1 VLAGARTRGRAA
13 VLASCCALACC
24 ALACCGLAV
33 RAARAQTPG
42 PAVAP
47 PPRTGAAPAPRAAAR
62 PDSSRLTLD
71 RLFSGEFAT
80 RSYGPVQWTADGAA
94 YTRLEPAA
102 GGRGRD
108 LVRYD
113 AASGRREVVV
123 PAARLTA
130 PGDTAPLAIE
140 GYDWSPDGRRLLVF
154 ANARRVWRLNTRG
167 DYWVLD
173 VAGGPPRRLGG
184 AAAPP
189 ASLMF
194 AKFSP
199 DGGRVAYVRA
209 NNLYVEE
216 LAGGRVTPLTT
227 DGSRTVINGTF
238 DWVYEE
244 ELALRDGFRWSP
256 DGRRIAYWQ
265 LDHSGV
271 RDFPLLNT
279 TDSLYAFTV
288 PVQYPKAGTRNSA
301 ARVGV
306 VAAAGGPT
314 RWLAVPGDPREHYL
328 ARMEWAASSDEVVV
342 QQLDR
347 RQHTL
352 ALLLGD
358 ARTGAVRPLLTER
371 DSTWVDVVN
380 DLRWLDGGRRFTWVS
395 ERDGW
400 RRLYA
405 VSRDG
410 RTTAPLT
417 PPFDL
422 HNPAAPFGAPYVAG
436 VDSAGGWAYFA
447 AAPDAPTQ
455 LYLYRARLDG
465 RGRAERVTPAAR
477 PGTHTYDVAPG
488 ARWAIHTYS
497 RFDEPPVVELV
508 RLPDHAV
515 VRTLEDN
522 AELRRRV
529 AAVARGAAR
538 FLRLATRDGVP
549 LDAWV
554 MTPPNL
560 DPRRRYPVLFTV
572 YGEPG
577 GQTVLDEWSGGNL
590 WNVLLTQRGYVVASV
605 DNRGTPA
612 PRGRAWRR
620 SVYGAVGVLA
630 SRDQADAARALAR
643 LPYVDSTRYA
653 VWGWSG
659 GGSMTLN
666 LMFRSPELYR
676 VGMAVAPVA
685 DQRLYDTIYQERYM
699 GLPQEN
705 PDGYRRGSPLTYAPN
720 LRGDLL
726 VVHGTGDDNVH
737 YQGTERL
744 VDALVAANRPFTMM
758 AYPNRTHCICEGAGT
773 SRHLRELLTRYLET
787 HLPAGPA
794 PAAAPAAD
802 AGAARGGAPS
812 GP

>member
-1 VLAGARTRGRAA
+1 VLAG
-13 VLASCCALACC
+13 
-24 ALACCGLAV
+24 CGLAFGGPAL
-33 RAARAQTPG
+33 RAASAQASGTAPTPPERRADS
-42 PAVAP
+42 
-47 PPRTGAAPAPRAAAR
+47 RGADATRA
-62 PDSSRLTLD
+62 DSSRLTLD
-71 RLFSGEFAT
+71 RLFAGEFAT
-80 RSYGPVQWTADGAA
+80 RPYGPVRWTADGAA
-94 YTRLEPAA
+94 YMRLEPAPD
-102 GGRGRD
+102 GRGRD

-113 AASGRREVVV
+113 AASGRRAVVV
-123 PAARLTA
+123 PAGHLVP
-130 PGDTAPLAIE
+130 PGDTVPLAVE
-140 GYDWSPDGRRLLVF
+140 GYDWSPDGKRLLVF
-154 ANARRVWRLNTRG
+154 TNTQRVWRLNTRG

-173 VAGGPPRRLGG
+173 VADDVPTGGAPTGGAPTGGASAVGPLRRLGG
-184 AAAPP
+184 AAAGPS
-189 ASLMF
+189 SLMF

-209 NNLYVEE
+209 NNLYVED
-216 LAGGRVTPLTT
+216 LATGAVTPLTT

-244 ELALRDGFRWSP
+244 ELSLTDGFRWSP

-265 LDHSGV
+265 LDHAGV
-271 RDFPLLNT
+271 RDFLLLNA

-288 PVQYPKAGTRNSA
+288 PVQYPKAGTTNSA
-301 ARVGV
+301 ARAGV
-306 VAAAGGPT
+306 VSAAGGPT

-328 ARMEWAASSDEVVV
+328 ARMDWAANSDEVVV

-352 ALLLGD
+352 AVLLGD
-358 ARTGAVRPLLTER
+358 ARTGAVRPVLTER
-371 DSTWVDVVN
+371 DSTWVEAVN

-400 RRLYA
+400 RRLYV

-410 RTTAPLT
+410 RAVAPLT
-417 PPFDL
+417 PAFDL
-422 HNPAAPFGAPYVAG
+422 HNPGAPFGAPYVAG
-436 VDSAGGWAYFA
+436 VDSVGGWAYFT
-447 AAPDAPTQ
+447 AAPGAPTQ
-455 LYLYRARLDG
+455 RYLYRARLDG
-465 RGRAERVTPAAR
+465 RGRAERVTPADQ
-477 PGTHTYDVAPG
+477 PGTHSYDIAPG
-488 ARWAIHTYS
+488 ARWAIHAYS
-497 RFDEPPVVELV
+497 RFDAPPVVELV
-508 RLPDHAV
+508 RLRDHAV

-522 AELRRRV
+522 AALRRRL
-529 AAVARGAAR
+529 AGVARGAAR
-538 FLRLATRDGVP
+538 FVRLPTRDGVP

-554 MTPPNL
+554 MTPPGF

-577 GQTVLDEWSGGNL
+577 AQTVRDAWTANDL
-590 WNVLLTQRGYVVASV
+590 WHVLLAQHGYVVASV

-630 SRDQADAARALAR
+630 SQDQADAARALAR
-643 LPYVDSTRYA
+643 LPYIDSTRYA

-705 PDGYRRGSPLTYAPN
+705 ADGYRRGSPLTYAGN

-744 VDALVAANRPFTMM
+744 ADALVAANRPFTMM
-758 AYPNRTHCICEGAGT
+758 AYPNRTHCICEGDGT

-794 PAAAPAAD
+794 PAATT
-802 AGAARGGAPS
+802 GGAPPPGTAPS
-812 GP
+812 RP